1 MPRRVWFKKR
11 PNNGRRA
18 SDDDDDIKKKKL
30 KLYAI
35 KWAVLLLCSYNYK
48 TNFAY
53 L

>member
-18 SDDDDDIKKKKL
+18 SDDDDGIKKYISKTKT
-30 KLYAI
+30 
-35 KWAVLLLCSYNYK
+35 LCYK
-48 TNFAY
+48 MGGLIA